1 MKALIRSA
9 IVAVVLT
16 GLAGFAAP
24 AAAQHASV
32 EVRIG
37 TPRYHYRPYY
47 RHGYRAHRH
56 YHRHYRRPV
65 VVAPGRYY
73 YRDGVRLRAHN
84 RHYLRWY

>member
-9 IVAVVLT
+9 IAAVVLT
-16 GLAGFAAP
+16 GLTGIAAP

-37 TPRYHYRPYY
+37 TPGYHSRPYY

-56 YHRHYRRPV
+56 NHLHYRRPV

-73 YRDGVRLRAHN
+73 YRHGVRSHN

>member
-9 IVAVVLT
+9 IAAAVLT
-16 GLAGFAAP
+16 GLTGIAAP
-24 AAAQHASV
+24 AAAQHTSV

-37 TPRYHYRPYY
+37 TPGYQYRPYY

-56 YHRHYRRPV
+56 AHRHYRRPVV

-73 YRDGVRLRAHN
+73 YRHGVRLQH